1 MSFWCARRLASAL
14 KKRVG
19 IEVLMQFE
27 RVARARR
34 VKSRA
39 GCACHSALKRGERM
53 SRLITATVLLVFVFA
68 GLTAAQDRKTFTVGT
83 ATAARGQKATGTI
96 EVPAGSDAAL
106 SIPVAVFHGAKP
118 GPVLAI
124 VAGSH
129 GTEYTSIIALEK
141 LITTLNPA
149 EISGTVIIVPL
160 INIQSF
166 EQKVPH
172 LNPIDK
178 KSMNRWYPG
187 KMDGTQTDRASF
199 LITKQVVEQCDH
211 LIDLHGGDLDES
223 LRPYSYW
230 SKTGNEKQDQ
240 ISREMVLA
248 FGLDHII
255 ISTDRPKD
263 PQASRYLEN
272 TATTRGKPSITAEAG
287 YAGTVETD
295 DLNALING
303 CLNVMRY
310 LKMLRGA
317 PAVIEHPVWIEKVVT
332 IASEQTGMFYPLVKR
347 GTYVE
352 QGMNVGYVTDYVG
365 KVIFEARAPV
375 AGVVLYVCAVP
386 SMTKGAT
393 IANVGVVAR

>member
-1 MSFWCARRLASAL
+1 
-14 KKRVG
+14 
-19 IEVLMQFE
+19 
-27 RVARARR
+27 
-34 VKSRA
+34 
-39 GCACHSALKRGERM
+39 M
-53 SRLITATVLLVFVFA
+53 SRLITIVGLTLVFVISA
-68 GLTAAQDRKTFTVGT
+68 AAQDRKTFTVGT
-83 ATAARGQKATGTI
+83 ATAARGQKATGMI

-141 LITTLNPA
+141 LIGTLNPA

-172 LNPIDK
+172 LNPVDK

-187 KMDGTQTDRASF
+187 KMEGTQTDRASY

-211 LIDLHGGDLDES
+211 LIDLHGGDIDES

-230 SKTGNEKQDQ
+230 TKTGSEPQDR

-255 ISTDRPKD
+255 ISTERPKD
-263 PQASRYLEN
+263 PNASRYLEN

-287 YAGTVETD
+287 HAGTVEPD
-295 DLNALING
+295 DVAALVNG
-303 CLNVMRY
+303 CLGVMRY
-310 LKMLRGA
+310 LKMLPGT
-317 PAVIEHPVWIEKVVT
+317 PSVIEHPVWIEKVIT
-332 IASEQTGMFYPLVKR
+332 IASEQTGIFYPLVHR

-352 QGMNVGYVTDYVG
+352 QGMKVGYVTDYLG

-375 AGVVLYVCAVP
+375 AGGVLYICAGP
-386 SMTKGAT
+386 SMVEGAT

>member
-1 MSFWCARRLASAL
+1 MILIIRLTTLLICLIAATAHV
-14 KKRVG
+14 RA
-19 IEVLMQFE
+19 QTNE
-27 RVARARR
+27 RA
-34 VKSRA
+34 
-39 GCACHSALKRGERM
+39 
-53 SRLITATVLLVFVFA
+53 
-68 GLTAAQDRKTFTVGT
+68 TFTVGT

-96 EVPAGSDAAL
+96 EVPAGSDAGL

-124 VAGSH
+124 LSGAH
-129 GTEYTSIIALEK
+129 GTEYASIISLEK
-141 LITTLNPA
+141 LIAVLNPA
-149 EISGTVIIVPL
+149 ELSGTVIVVPL
-160 INIQSF
+160 INIPSF
-166 EQKVPH
+166 ERKVPH
-172 LNPIDK
+172 LNPVDQ

-199 LITKQVVEQCDH
+199 VITKQVVDQCDH

-230 SKTGNEKQDQ
+230 TKTGNEKQDQ

-248 FGLDHII
+248 FGLDTII

-287 YAGTVETD
+287 HAGTVETD
-295 DLNALING
+295 DVAALVNG
-303 CLNVMRY
+303 CLGVMRY
-310 LKMLRGA
+310 LKMLPGA
-317 PAVIEHPVWIEKVVT
+317 PNGIEHPVWIEKVVT

-347 GTYVE
+347 GTWVE
-352 QGMNVGYVTDYVG
+352 QGMKVGYVTDYLG

-386 SMTKGAT
+386 SMTKSAT
-393 IANVGVVAR
+393 IANIGVVAK

>member
-1 MSFWCARRLASAL
+1 MKRTAAIICTLVLASLSGAPAQTPV
-14 KKRVG
+14 KD
-19 IEVLMQFE
+19 
-27 RVARARR
+27 RA
-34 VKSRA
+34 
-39 GCACHSALKRGERM
+39 
-53 SRLITATVLLVFVFA
+53 
-68 GLTAAQDRKTFTVGT
+68 TFTVGT
-83 ATAARGQKATGTI
+83 AVAARGQKATGMI
-96 EVPAGSDAAL
+96 EVPAGVDAAL
-106 SIPVAVFHGAKP
+106 SISVAVVHGVKP

-124 VAGSH
+124 VSGAH
-129 GTEYTSIIALEK
+129 GTEYASIIALEK
-141 LITTLNPA
+141 LIGLLNPA

-160 INIQSF
+160 INIPSF

-172 LNPIDK
+172 VNPIDR
-178 KSMNRWYPG
+178 KSMNRMYPG
-187 KMDGTQTDRASF
+187 KMDGTQTERASF

-230 SKTGNEKQDQ
+230 TKTGNERQDG
-240 ISREMVLA
+240 ISREMLLA

-263 PQASRYLEN
+263 PNASRYLEN

-287 YAGTVETD
+287 HAGTVEPD
-295 DLNALING
+295 DLSVLVDG

-310 LKMLRGA
+310 LTMFPGQ
-317 PAVIEHPVWIEKVVT
+317 PAVVEHPVWIEQVVT
-332 IASEQTGMFYPLVKR
+332 ITSDQTGIFYPLVKR

-352 QGMNVGYVTDYVG
+352 QGMKVGYVTDYLGNV
-365 KVIFEARAPV
+365 VFEARAPV

-393 IANVGVVAR
+393 IANIGVVAR

>member
-1 MSFWCARRLASAL
+1 MSRSVLIIAMVVTF
-14 KKRVG
+14 VG
-19 IEVLMQFE
+19 LTVAQGQKTLT
-27 RVARARR
+27 VGNARA
-34 VKSRA
+34 
-39 GCACHSALKRGERM
+39 
-53 SRLITATVLLVFVFA
+53 
-68 GLTAAQDRKTFTVGT
+68 AA
-83 ATAARGQKATGTI
+83 GQKSTGTI
-96 EVPAGSDAAL
+96 EVPAGVDAGL
-106 SIPVAVFHGAKP
+106 SIPVAVINGAKP
-118 GPVLAI
+118 GPVLAL
-124 VAGSH
+124 VAGAH

-141 LITTLNPA
+141 LIAVLNPA
-149 EISGTVIIVPL
+149 DISGAVIIVPL

-172 LNPIDK
+172 VNPVDK
-178 KSMNRWYPG
+178 KSMNRFYPG
-187 KMDGTQTDRASF
+187 RMDGTQTERASF
-199 LITKQVVEQCDH
+199 LITKEVVDKCDH

-230 SKTGNEKQDQ
+230 TRTGNEKQDQ

-287 YAGTVETD
+287 HAGTVETD

-310 LKMLRGA
+310 LKMLPGQ
-317 PAVIEHPVWIEKVVT
+317 PQLVEHPVWIEKVVT
-332 IASEQTGMFYPLVKR
+332 VASDQTGIFYPAVKR
-347 GTYVE
+347 GTFVE
-352 QGMNVGYVTDYVG
+352 HGMKIGYVTDYVG
-365 KVIFEARAPV
+365 KTIFEARAPV
-375 AGVVLYVCAVP
+375 AGIVLYVCAVP

-393 IANVGVVAR
+393 IANIGVVAW

>member
-1 MSFWCARRLASAL
+1 MP
-14 KKRVG
+14 
-19 IEVLMQFE
+19 
-27 RVARARR
+27 
-34 VKSRA
+34 
-39 GCACHSALKRGERM
+39 
-53 SRLITATVLLVFVFA
+53 RLIIIAALLCSIGFS
-68 GLTAAQDRKTFTVGT
+68 TSAQDRKTFTVGT

-96 EVPAGSDAAL
+96 EVPAGVDAAL
-106 SIPVAVFHGAKP
+106 SIPVALFHGAKP

-141 LITTLNPA
+141 LIATLNPA
-149 EISGTVIIVPL
+149 EISGTVIVVPL

-172 LNPIDK
+172 LNPVDK

-187 KMDGTQTDRASF
+187 KMDGTQTDRASY
-199 LITKQVVEQCDH
+199 LITKQVVDQCDH

-230 SKTGNEKQDQ
+230 TKTGNEKQDE

-255 ISTDRPKD
+255 ISADRPKD

-272 TATTRGKPSITAEAG
+272 TASTRGKPSITAEAG

-295 DLNALING
+295 DLNALVNG

-310 LKMLRGA
+310 LKMLPGA
-317 PAVIEHPVWIEKVVT
+317 PVIVEHPVWIEKVVT
-332 IASEQTGMFYPLVKR
+332 LASEQTGIFYPSVKR

-352 QGMNVGYVTDYVG
+352 QGMKVGYVTDYLG
-365 KVIFEARAPV
+365 KVTFDARAPV
-375 AGVVLYVCAVP
+375 AGIVLYVCAVP

-393 IANVGVVAR
+393 IANIGVVAR

>member
-1 MSFWCARRLASAL
+1 MIR
-14 KKRVG
+14 
-19 IEVLMQFE
+19 
-27 RVARARR
+27 
-34 VKSRA
+34 
-39 GCACHSALKRGERM
+39 
-53 SRLITATVLLVFVFA
+53 FVFA
-68 GLTAAQDRKTFTVGT
+68 VGLLASVLVVVSLAQQRQTFTVGT

-118 GPVLAI
+118 GPLLAL
-124 VAGSH
+124 VAGAH

-141 LITTLNPA
+141 LIGSLNPA
-149 EISGTVIIVPL
+149 ELSGTVIIVPL

-172 LNPIDK
+172 LNPVDK
-178 KSMNRWYPG
+178 KSMNRFYPG
-187 KMDGTQTDRASF
+187 KIDGTQTERASY

-255 ISTDRPKD
+255 ISADRPKD

-287 YAGTVETD
+287 HAGTVETD

-310 LKMLRGA
+310 LKMLPGA

-332 IASEQTGMFYPLVKR
+332 ITSEQTGVFYPLVRR

-352 QGMNVGYVTDYVG
+352 QGMKVGYVTDYFG
-365 KVIFEARAPV
+365 KIIFEARAPV
-375 AGVVLYVCAVP
+375 AGVVLYLCAVP

-393 IANVGVVAR
+393 IANIGVVAR

>member
-1 MSFWCARRLASAL
+1 
-14 KKRVG
+14 
-19 IEVLMQFE
+19 
-27 RVARARR
+27 
-34 VKSRA
+34 
-39 GCACHSALKRGERM
+39 M
-53 SRLITATVLLVFVFA
+53 SRFVVVIGLALFFATLI
-68 GLTAAQDRKTFTVGT
+68 AAQDRATFTVGT

-96 EVPAGSDAAL
+96 EVPAGVDAAL

-118 GPVLAI
+118 GPVLAL

-141 LITTLNPA
+141 LIRTLDPT

-178 KSMNRWYPG
+178 KSMNRFYPG
-187 KMDGTQTDRASF
+187 KIDGTQTERAAY
-199 LITKQVVEQCDH
+199 LITKQVVDQCDH

-230 SKTGNEKQDQ
+230 TKTGNERQDQ
-240 ISREMVLA
+240 ISREMLLA

-255 ISTDRPKD
+255 ISADRPKD

-287 YAGTVETD
+287 NAGTVESD
-295 DLNALING
+295 DVAAL
-303 CLNVMRY
+303 
-310 LKMLRGA
+310 A
-317 PAVIEHPVWIEKVVT
+317 
-332 IASEQTGMFYPLVKR
+332 
-347 GTYVE
+347 
-352 QGMNVGYVTDYVG
+352 
-365 KVIFEARAPV
+365 
-375 AGVVLYVCAVP
+375 
-386 SMTKGAT
+386 
-393 IANVGVVAR
+393 